1 MNVIIANKYKEM
13 LDSLDIDVIKS
24 MDGEFTVDEIVER
37 FSNFFFQRMILDI
50 TAVKDYKNLKNIQK
64 LSVNLDM
71 DKVILLLDDSSESSS
86 ALYLSRLIS
95 MGIYNFT
102 RNKEGILYLLD
113 HPNSYRDVAHIHQL
127 ENLT

>member
-50 TAVKDYKNLKNIQK
+50 TAVKDYKNLKNIQ
-64 LSVNLDM
+64 
-71 DKVILLLDDSSESSS
+71 
-86 ALYLSRLIS
+86 R
-95 MGIYNFT
+95 
-102 RNKEGILYLLD
+102 
-113 HPNSYRDVAHIHQL
+113 
-127 ENLT
+127 

>member
-50 TAVKDYKNLKNIQK
+50 TAVKDYKDLRNIQK

-102 RNKEGILYLLD
+102 RNKEGILYLLN

-127 ENLT
+127 